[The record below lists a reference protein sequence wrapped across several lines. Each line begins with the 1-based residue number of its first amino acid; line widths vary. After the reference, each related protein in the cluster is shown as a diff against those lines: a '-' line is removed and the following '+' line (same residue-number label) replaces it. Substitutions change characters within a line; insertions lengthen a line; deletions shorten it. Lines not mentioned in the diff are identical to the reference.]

1 METQKDIDAISA
13 GERRRKHFSRAE
25 QGLWRPDARKKD
37 PAKLLVLS
45 VRGRLPALVKIKNE
59 RMAHSPFSYFRGA
72 VPIMAYDLSLAGDSG
87 IQSQLCGDAHVQNL
101 GAYTSPD
108 GRLLFDINDF
118 DETIRGPFE
127 WDVKRMATSLL
138 LAGRDAGIKE
148 GSCID
153 AAERFLESYCGLMHS
168 FARMPVLAVARYQ
181 VHRLMNI
188 APVSKILREA
198 VRATPM
204 HSLEGL
210 TEETKHGGGSEK
222 SRVFKSEP
230 PLLKRITGGKAA
242 TILHSL
248 KPYRA
253 SLLPERR
260 HFFAQFRPVDV
271 AFKVVGT
278 GSVGLRDYCV
288 YLEGNGSGDPLFLQ
302 IKQEAPSAYAGYLT
316 KATPHHQDG
325 QRVTEGQRAMQL
337 QSDPLLGWT
346 TLAGRSYLVRQL
358 NDHKAS
364 LDITGLKAAGLSE
377 YASVCGELLARGHA
391 RSGDARLIAGYVG
404 GSSRF
409 QEAIVTFAKAYAAQT
424 VTDWKVFVKA
434 QKRGSPGPDLGTEQ
448 APTHVR
454 AINTGLR

>member
-1 METQKDIDAISA
+1 M
-13 GERRRKHFSRAE
+13 
-25 QGLWRPDARKKD
+25 ART
-37 PAKLLVLS
+37 
-45 VRGRLPALVKIKNE
+45 
-59 RMAHSPFSYFRGA
+59 PFAYFRGA

-87 IQSQLCGDAHVQNL
+87 IQSQLCGDAHVENL
-101 GAYTSPD
+101 GAYSSPD

-138 LAGRDAGIKE
+138 LAGRDAEIKE
-148 GSCID
+148 GSCLD

-181 VHRLMNI
+181 VRRLMNI
-188 APVSKILREA
+188 APVSKILRKA
-198 VRATPM
+198 VRATPL

-210 TEETKHGGGSEK
+210 TEEVKQGRGSDVT
-222 SRVFKSEP
+222 RIFKSEP
-230 PLLKRITGGKAA
+230 PLLERLTGAGAKAV
-242 TILHSL
+242 LDSL
-248 KPYRA
+248 KTYRE

-260 HFFAQFRPVDV
+260 HFFAQFRPLDV

-302 IKQEAPSAYAGYLT
+302 IKQEAPSAYASYLA
-316 KATPHHQDG
+316 KATPHRNDG
-325 QRVTEGQRAMQL
+325 QRVAEGQRAMQL

-346 TLAGRSYLVRQL
+346 RLAGRSYLVRQL

-377 YASVCGELLARGHA
+377 YGSVCGELLARGHA

-404 GSSRF
+404 GGDRF
-409 QEAIVTFAKAYAAQT
+409 QEAIVTFAEAYAAQT
-424 VTDWKVFVKA
+424 VTDWKVFVKR
-434 QKRGSPGPDLGTEQ
+434 QKKG
-448 APTHVR
+448 
-454 AINTGLR
+454 